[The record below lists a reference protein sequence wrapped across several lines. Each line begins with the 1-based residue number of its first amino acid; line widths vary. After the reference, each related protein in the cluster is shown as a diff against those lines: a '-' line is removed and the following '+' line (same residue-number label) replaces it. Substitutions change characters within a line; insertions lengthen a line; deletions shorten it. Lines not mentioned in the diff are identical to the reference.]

1 MTDIKERLRAV
12 AETVLQPGSKMPSWM
27 AHTAQDAH
35 AEIERLESAIV
46 MRKAAFEAVKDDSIA
61 FASENVSL
69 RAERD
74 ALQASNERMEAA
86 LRRARDDMEGWGAY
100 AAPNFREK
108 WDLDGDLAAI
118 DEALTLSTQPVETD
132 EERDERRADVIDP
145 EAAIRRTLFGQVEPW
160 DIALSK
166 ARAIAE
172 SDKARKS

>member
-1 MTDIKERLRAV
+1 MTDIKERLRDRN
-12 AETVLQPGSKMPSWM
+12 LDQGGWPNDYG
-27 AHTAQDAH
+27 DAL
-35 AEIERLESAIV
+35 AEIERLEA
-46 MRKAAFEAVKDDSIA
+46 
-61 FASENVSL
+61 EN
-69 RAERD
+69 AT
-74 ALQASNERMEAA
+74 LQASNQRMEAA
-86 LRRARDDMEGWGAY
+86 LRRARDDMEGWAAY

-145 EAAIRRTLFGQVEPW
+145 EAALRRVLFGQVEPW

-172 SDKARKS
+172 SDKKAGHG